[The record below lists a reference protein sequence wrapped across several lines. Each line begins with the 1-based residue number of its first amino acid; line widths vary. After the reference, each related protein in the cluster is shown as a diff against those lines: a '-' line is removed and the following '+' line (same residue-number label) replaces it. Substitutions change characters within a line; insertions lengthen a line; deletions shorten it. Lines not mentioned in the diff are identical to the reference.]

1 MDAFTEIRETALHLA
16 TKIYNEEIVDKLI
29 EKDADV
35 NASDKEGNTPL
46 HLAVQENVSP
56 MDQLVRFI

>member
-1 MDAFTEIRETALHLA
+1 MDTFTENRETALHLA
-16 TKIYNEEIVDKLI
+16 TKIHNEEIVDKLI
-29 EKDADV
+29 GKDAAV